1 MNCHK
6 ETFIETVIE
15 ILLPQGSMSALASD
29 DWTEGKLKGLSC
41 NCPDNCDDVTYTQ
54 ACNPLVFTLS
64 KTESSSPWKLS
75 KTEKSV

>member
-6 ETFIETVIE
+6 ETFIETFIETVIE

-29 DWTEGKLKGLSC
+29 DWTEGMLKGLSC

-54 ACNPLVFTLS
+54 ACNQ
-64 KTESSSPWKLS
+64 
-75 KTEKSV
+75 